1 MAIDFPLVGVGEGQS
16 YDKKR
21 MQDAE
26 KVKTKKEK
34 GQMRGENVRRAFH
47 CCSSQVGRKLIR
59 RNDAK

>member
-1 MAIDFPLVGVGEGQS
+1 MI
-16 YDKKR
+16 KKR

-34 GQMRGENVRRAFH
+34 GRLRGGNVRRVFH

-59 RNDAK
+59 RNDAN